1 MSVHRR
7 LGMITLS
14 SPLHRP
20 RAFDAFVGATMGV
33 LAAIAI
39 IAADVPR
46 IAGGHP
52 TLFVIVCGVIGAAVG
67 LAHQLR
73 RAAYAAAFVAVVAA
87 VVAIT
92 PAMSPLVRTWVRSDA
107 PARTPLDAV
116 MVLSAGL
123 HADGSLNARAAER
136 LVSGIMLVRDTRTP
150 LLVTTRD
157 RSRVGGQTVDTD
169 AAQRRLVRSLAD
181 SIDWR
186 IVAPVSTTHDEA
198 LRAAELLR
206 PLGKSRIAVVT
217 SPMHTRRACATFEAV
232 GFTVVCVPS
241 EEWAY
246 SERNLASPLD
256 RIRAFLDYVY
266 ERFGMIQY
274 RGRGWIR

>member
-1 MSVHRR
+1 
-7 LGMITLS
+7 MIASS
-14 SPLHRP
+14 SPRIRP
-20 RAFDAFVGATMGV
+20 RAFDAFVGATLGV

-39 IAADVPR
+39 IAAEVPR

-52 TLFVIVCGVIGAAVG
+52 TLFVMACGAIGAAVG
-67 LAHQLR
+67 LADQLR
-73 RAAYAAAFVAVVAA
+73 RAAYVAALVAVVAL

-92 PAMSPLVRTWVRSDA
+92 PVMSPLVRTWVRNDA
-107 PARTPLDAV
+107 PARTELDAV

-150 LLVTTRD
+150 MLVTTRD
-157 RSRVGGQTVDTD
+157 RFRVGGQTVDTD

-181 SIDWR
+181 SVDWR

-206 PLGKSRIAVVT
+206 PLGKTQIAVVT
-217 SPMHTRRACATFEAV
+217 SPMHTRRACATFEAA

-241 EEWAY
+241 DEWVY
-246 SERNLASPLD
+246 SERNLARPLD

-266 ERFGMIQY
+266 ERFGVIEY